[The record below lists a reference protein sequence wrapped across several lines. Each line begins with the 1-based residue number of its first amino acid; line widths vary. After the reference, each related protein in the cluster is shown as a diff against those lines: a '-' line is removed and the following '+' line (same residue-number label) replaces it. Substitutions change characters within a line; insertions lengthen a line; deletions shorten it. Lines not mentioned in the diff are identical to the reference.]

1 MRDGIEESNSPGFW
15 ELRTGWRR
23 LKHTLLLE
31 PLPGGSRWAAAFGSL
46 LLFSFVLQAVTGIL
60 LTMNYAPSAQTAWPS
75 VKFIQEGVPLGWLIR
90 GVHHWGS
97 SLMVILLLVHMV
109 QVFVWGAYKRP
120 REFTWMV
127 GVLLLI
133 CALGLAF
140 TGYLLPWDQKACWAT
155 KVGLGMI
162 STTPGI
168 GDALRTLLQGGPQLG
183 NLTLTRFFTL
193 HAFVLPGLMVFLIV
207 VHLYLFRLHGVT
219 TPWWESPARLQAQSE
234 PFWPGQAWK
243 DAVLAMAALIG
254 LWLWCSHW
262 PAPLGEQS
270 DPARAY
276 EARPEWYFMFLFQL
290 LRYLK
295 GPASRSHRLGSARDE
310 FITACGGLGFVSGA
324 STSFASGPHAA
335 TRLRATS
342 WAAVRQFRTGSP
354 NAVPKSTLPG

>member
-1 MRDGIEESNSPGFW
+1 
-15 ELRTGWRR
+15 
-23 LKHTLLLE
+23 
-31 PLPGGSRWAAAFGSL
+31 
-46 LLFSFVLQAVTGIL
+46 
-60 LTMNYAPSAQTAWPS
+60 
-75 VKFIQEGVPLGWLIR
+75 
-90 GVHHWGS
+90 
-97 SLMVILLLVHMV
+97 
-109 QVFVWGAYKRP
+109 
-120 REFTWMV
+120 
-127 GVLLLI
+127 
-133 CALGLAF
+133 
-140 TGYLLPWDQKACWAT
+140 
-155 KVGLGMI
+155 MI